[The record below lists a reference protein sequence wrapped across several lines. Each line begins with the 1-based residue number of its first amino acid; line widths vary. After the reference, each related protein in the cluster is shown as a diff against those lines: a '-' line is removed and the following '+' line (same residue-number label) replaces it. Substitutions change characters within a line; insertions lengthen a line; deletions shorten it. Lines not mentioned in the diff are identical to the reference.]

1 MKNILTFDD
10 SNRMYKYK
18 TTPKDIAQA
27 TAEYEQSFGKSNLIN
42 NKTVYDKKESR
53 IAGILGEVVFKVL
66 YPEAIKSISDMTYD
80 FDYLG
85 KKVDVKCKYRKVK
98 PLPEYEA
105 SFFKY
110 QSVSAFK
117 ADEYYFMSTIHS
129 LEYVWMCGT
138 ISKDE
143 MMNSPHMEIW
153 RAGDVDKTN
162 WMRFKEDT
170 ICLKYKYLNPII
182 VEDK

>member
-1 MKNILTFDD
+1 MKQILTYDET
-10 SNRMYKYK
+10 SQMYKYK
-18 TTPKDIAQA
+18 TTPKDIEEAMS
-27 TAEYEQSFGKSNLIN
+27 EYEARFEKSNLVN
-42 NKTVYDKKESR
+42 KKTVYDKKESR
-53 IAGILGEVVFKVL
+53 VAGILGEVVYKAL
-66 YPEAIKSISDMTYD
+66 YPEAIKSISDITYD

-110 QSVSAFK
+110 QSIASFK

-129 LEYVWMCGT
+129 FEYVWLCGHA
-138 ISKDE
+138 SKEE
-143 MMNSPHMEIW
+143 MMNNPHMEIW
-153 RAGDVDKTN
+153 RAGDIDKTN

-170 ICLKYKYLNPII
+170 ICLKYKYLSPII
-182 VEDK
+182 IEG